1 MEIRFKPE
9 LGAKLA
15 ESGALQGRNP
25 EELVEEVVSHYFDEE
40 SQLIEA
46 VTRGEGALQRAEYL
60 THEEVGERL
69 GARWS
74 LPGAEDLGQICER
87 SERDDPEAAG
97 ALPESSEL
105 RPKHIGPKEG
115 DKFQMSSGELRGDTW
130 HADRVRP

>member
-46 VTRGEGALQRAEYL
+46 VTRGEGPCSAPNISLMRKWASVWEP
-60 THEEVGERL
+60 VGL
-69 GARWS
+69 YPARR
-74 LPGAEDLGQICER
+74 I
-87 SERDDPEAAG
+87 
-97 ALPESSEL
+97 
-105 RPKHIGPKEG
+105 
-115 DKFQMSSGELRGDTW
+115 
-130 HADRVRP
+130 